1 MATTELPDMPLSFH
15 PLTFVPDGEDVV
27 IGRPDTD
34 SYAVFPDSGA
44 ALLHRLRDGLSPA
57 AGARWYEDTY
67 GEEVDMADFLDT
79 LRELDFVAGDGDA
92 VDAVVDVAGERPAS
106 VSWRWLGR
114 AAFSF
119 PAWIGYLALVTA
131 CGVALARVPALRP
144 SPHQVFFTR
153 SLLVIQLV

>member
-1 MATTELPDMPLSFH
+1 MDTLDLPDKPLSFH
-15 PLTFVPDGEDVV
+15 PLTFVADGEDVV

-79 LRELDFVAGDGDA
+79 LRELDFVADGGGAGAPEPDA
-92 VDAVVDVAGERPAS
+92 AG

-114 AAFSF
+114 AAFSA
-119 PAWIGYLALVTA
+119 PAWAA
-131 CGVALARVPALRP
+131 
-144 SPHQVFFTR
+144 
-153 SLLVIQLV
+153 